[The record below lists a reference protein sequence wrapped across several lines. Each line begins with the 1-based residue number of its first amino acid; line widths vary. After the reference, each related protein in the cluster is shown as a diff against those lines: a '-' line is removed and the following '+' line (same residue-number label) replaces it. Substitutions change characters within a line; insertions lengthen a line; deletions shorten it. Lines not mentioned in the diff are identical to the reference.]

1 MYTATRLGG
10 WLVLSLAKA
19 AKDYYL
25 RKLGEIS
32 PGEDYYLRGGT
43 ATGRWRGNGATE
55 LGLER
60 TVSAEGL
67 VRLFDG
73 QHPATGEQLG
83 RSLRRDG
90 VAAWDV
96 TFSADK
102 SVSLLWALGDEQTRQ
117 QVVAAFEEA
126 TFSALGYLE
135 SVASSTRG
143 ASKIPLLDD
152 NGDPILNENGTP
164 KFRVET
170 WPIQTSGY
178 VAASFTEFTSRA
190 DDPQLH
196 THVVVANKVKGTDG
210 VWRTVDG
217 RLLYRYQLAAG
228 YLHEAVLRKEL
239 TERLGVGWQPVS
251 NGMADIVG
259 FTRPQIEAFSRRR
272 HQLEAWRQDQGLPDT
287 AAARQVAV
295 LATRAP
301 KQDHPLEDLEV
312 EWRERA
318 VEVGLTPERLTQVM
332 GGSRD
337 VLQVDLAKL
346 FERLA
351 SAEGL
356 TERASTF
363 GRADVVKEIAGLLP
377 EGGTRI
383 QIESLAEAFLRT
395 RDVVPLLPGHDIEPS
410 EIAKDP
416 ALDEPKALNEP
427 TATNGAARP
436 MRRRDGT
443 LFPGVRHEHRY
454 TTTELLVT
462 EQRIIEQAISGVGAG
477 RWAAPHRLI
486 EARLRR
492 NRHLTDGQREMV
504 RRFATSTNT
513 IDIGIGPAGTGKT
526 AVMEVIS
533 QLATLTGT
541 PILGGAL
548 AGRTAAGLEEATG
561 IPSVT
566 LTRLIG
572 ESKDRGLPHGAIVVV
587 DEAGMVGTR
596 QLAAIAD
603 LIEAAEGKLIL
614 IGDDRQLPEIEA
626 GGLFRALANRLPTV
640 ELTDNIRQQHQWER
654 NTLTQLRD
662 GSADQAIEAYRQ
674 QGRVIIGQNQDDTIG
689 RAVQD
694 WYRHVTAT
702 GDLTSGLL
710 IAHNN
715 DTVTELN
722 QRARTHLTASNR
734 LHGPT
739 LETGERTFQ
748 AGDRILCRKNQTRL
762 GVLNGDLATV
772 VSVDSDHGTLT
783 VQLDR
788 DPETRNLPVR
798 YLEQGHV
805 DYGYALTGHKAQGV
819 TTGRTFVIV
828 DGTTNREWAYV
839 ALSRGRQT
847 NTLYLTNPEPAD
859 EQCTHLTHQGRHD
872 PLERLTA
879 TLNRNSA
886 QTAAID
892 HTGPTQTDEMD
903 PFGPPPPSRDIAAR
917 VAWQIAKRQTERD
930 ATQRQTPGLDFAAGR

>member
-1 MYTATRLGG
+1 
-10 WLVLSLAKA
+10 VLSLAKA

-43 ATGRWRGNGATE
+43 ATGKWRGAGAAE
-55 LGLER
+55 LGLEGAV
-60 TVSAEGL
+60 TAEGL

-73 QHPATGEQLG
+73 QHPATGERLG
-83 RSLRRDG
+83 RSLRKDG

-102 SVSLLWALGDEQTRQ
+102 SVSLLWALGDEETRRE
-117 QVVAAFEEA
+117 VLEAFEEA
-126 TFSALGYLE
+126 TSSALGYLE

-143 ASKIPLLDD
+143 ASKTPLLDD
-152 NGDPILNENGTP
+152 QGDPVFNEDGSP
-164 KFRVET
+164 RFRVVT
-170 WPIQTSGY
+170 WPIPTLGY

-196 THVVVANKVKGTDG
+196 THVVVANKVKSVDG

-228 YLHEAVLRKEL
+228 YLHEAVLRQEL
-239 TERLGVGWQPVS
+239 TERLGVRWQPVR
-251 NGMADIVG
+251 NGMADVEG

-272 HQLEAWRQDQGLPDT
+272 HQLETWRQDQGLPDT
-287 AAARQVAV
+287 PAARQVAV
-295 LATRAP
+295 LATRQP
-301 KQDHPLEDLEV
+301 KQDHPLAELEV

-318 VEVGLTPERLTQVM
+318 AQVGLTPARITRLM
-332 GGSRD
+332 GASRE
-337 VLQVDLAKL
+337 VTPVDPRTL

-351 SAEGL
+351 SPDGL

-363 GRADVVKEIAGLLP
+363 GRAEVIKEIAGALP
-377 EGGTRI
+377 DGGTRT
-383 QIESLAEAFLRT
+383 QIEHLAETFLRS
-395 RDVVPLLPGHDIEPS
+395 REVISLLPTPNTEQAEELDGSLD
-410 EIAKDP
+410 AARDQ
-416 ALDEPKALNEP
+416 LDELTEAE
-427 TATNGAARP
+427 AAGSL

-443 LFPGVRHEHRY
+443 LFPGTVHRKY
-454 TTTELLVT
+454 TTVELLVT
-462 EQRIIEQAISGVGAG
+462 EQRIIEQATAGVGAG
-477 RWAAPHRLI
+477 RWAAPHRLV

-492 NRHLTDGQREMV
+492 YPELTDGQREMV

-526 AVMEVIS
+526 AVMEVIG
-533 QLATLTGT
+533 QLATITGT

-548 AGRTAAGLEEATG
+548 AGRTAASLETATG
-561 IPSVT
+561 IPSTT

-572 ESKDRGLPHGAIVVV
+572 ESKDHGLSHGAIVVV

-614 IGDDRQLPEIEA
+614 IGDDRQLPEIDA
-626 GGLFRALANRLPTV
+626 GGLFRVLADRLPAV
-640 ELTDNIRQQHQWER
+640 ELTDNIRQQHPWER
-654 NTLTQLRD
+654 NALTQLRH
-662 GSADQAIEAYRQ
+662 GSVDQAIEAYRQ
-674 QGRVIIGQNQDDTIG
+674 RGRVNVGQNRDDTMA
-689 RAVQD
+689 RVVSD

-715 DTVTELN
+715 NTVTELN
-722 QRARTHLTASNR
+722 QQARTHLEASRR
-734 LHGPT
+734 LNGPT
-739 LETGERTFQ
+739 LEAGERVFQ
-748 AGDRILCRKNQTRL
+748 PGDRILCRQNQNRL

-772 VSVDSDHGTLT
+772 VNVDQERKSLT
-783 VQLDR
+783 VRLDR
-788 DPETRNLPVR
+788 DPETRDLPVW

-819 TTGRTFVIV
+819 TTNHTFVLV
-828 DGTTNREWAYV
+828 DGTTDREWAYV
-839 ALSRGRQT
+839 AMSRGRQA
-847 NTLYLTNPEPAD
+847 NSLYLTNPQHQD

-872 PLERLTA
+872 ALERLTA
-879 TLNRNSA
+879 TLNRGSA

-892 HTGPTQTDEMD
+892 HAGPAPTDDVD
-903 PFGPPPPSRDIAAR
+903 PFGPPPPSSDVAAR
-917 VAWQIAKRQTERD
+917 VAWQIAKRQVERS
-930 ATQRQTPGLDFAAGR
+930 ATQQQATGLDLAVGR

>member
-1 MYTATRLGG
+1 
-10 WLVLSLAKA
+10 VLSLAKA

-32 PGEDYYLRGGT
+32 AGEDYYLRGGT

-55 LGLER
+55 LGLEG

-117 QVVAAFEEA
+117 HVLAAFEEA
-126 TFSALGYLE
+126 TGAALGYLE

-143 ASKIPLLDD
+143 ASKTPLLDE
-152 NGDPILNENGTP
+152 NGDPVRNEDGTR

-196 THVVVANKVKGTDG
+196 THVVVANRVKATDG

-228 YLHEAVLRKEL
+228 YLHEAVLRREL
-239 TERLGVGWQPVS
+239 TERLGVGWQPVR

-272 HQLEAWRQDQGLPDT
+272 HQLETWRQEQGLPDT
-287 AAARQVAV
+287 PAARQVAV
-295 LATRAP
+295 LATRKP
-301 KQDHPLEDLEV
+301 KQDYSLADLEE
-312 EWRERA
+312 EWKQRA
-318 VEVGLTPERLTQVM
+318 VEVGLTPDRLTQVL
-332 GGSRD
+332 GGSRE
-337 VLQVDLAKL
+337 VLPVDPPKL
-346 FERLA
+346 FDRLA

-363 GRADVVKEIAGLLP
+363 GRAEVVKEIARLLP
-377 EGGTRI
+377 GGGTREE
-383 QIESLAEAFLRT
+383 IEHLAEAFMQT
-395 RDVVPLLPGHDIEPS
+395 REVVPLPPAPDTDRVGEPDGLIDV
-410 EIAKDP
+410 ERDR
-416 ALDEPKALNEP
+416 LDELTEAE
-427 TATNGAARP
+427 ATGRM

-443 LFPGVRHEHRY
+443 LFPGVRHERRY

-462 EQRIIEQAISGVGAG
+462 EQRIIEQARAGIGAG
-477 RWAAPHRLI
+477 RWTAPHHLL
-486 EARLRR
+486 ETRLRR
-492 NRHLTDGQREMV
+492 HRHLTDGQREMV
-504 RRFATSTNT
+504 RRFATSSNT

-526 AVMEVIS
+526 AVMAVIG

-548 AGRTAAGLEEATG
+548 AGRTTAGLQDPTG

-572 ESKDRGLPHGAIVVV
+572 ESKARGLPHRAIVVV

-596 QLAAIAD
+596 QLAAVAD
-603 LIEAAEGKLIL
+603 LVEQAEGKLIL
-614 IGDDRQLPEIEA
+614 IGDDRQLPEIDA
-626 GGLFRALANRLPTV
+626 GGLFRALANRLPAV

-654 NTLTQLRD
+654 SALTQLRD
-662 GSADQAIEAYRQ
+662 GPVDQAIEAYRQ
-674 QGRVIIGQNQDDTIG
+674 RGRVIIGRSRDDTTA

-694 WYRHVTAT
+694 WYRHVGAT

-722 QRARTHLTASNR
+722 QKARTHLTASNR
-734 LHGPT
+734 LQGPT
-739 LETGERTFQ
+739 LEAGERTFQ

-762 GVLNGDLATV
+762 GVLNGDLATITNIDQERK
-772 VSVDSDHGTLT
+772 SLT
-783 VQLDR
+783 VRLDR
-788 DPETRNLPVR
+788 DPETRNLPVW

-805 DYGYALTGHKAQGV
+805 DYGYAMTGHKAQGV
-819 TTGRTFVIV
+819 TTDRTFVIIE
-828 DGTTNREWAYV
+828 GTTDREWAYV
-839 ALSRGRQT
+839 AMSRGRQY
-847 NTLYLTNPEPAD
+847 NTLYLANPQPAD

-872 PLERLTA
+872 PVDRLTA
-879 TLNRNSA
+879 TLNHNSA
-886 QTAAID
+886 QIAAID
-892 HTGPTQTDEMD
+892 HARPTPSDDID
-903 PFGPPPPSRDIAAR
+903 PFGPPPPSHDVAAR
-917 VAWQIAKRQTERD
+917 VAWQIAKRQTQRNE
-930 ATQRQTPGLDFAAGR
+930 TQRETPGLDLAAGR